1 MSDIHDEIDS
11 TLNMGNV
18 EMTILNSYDTHNEI
32 KMTLDLWYTC

>member
-1 MSDIHDEIDS
+1 
-11 TLNMGNV
+11 MGNV